1 MDDTPKYRLL
11 DAAGACFA
19 QQGYAGAAVRDICQ
33 SAGLNIASVN
43 YYFGDKERLYA
54 ETVKYACE
62 KSAAKYPMPDWPTD
76 MPAHEKLRHFITTFV
91 NRLLDADNKPWQTQ
105 IIMREMAQPT
115 SACFEWMRDYVQP
128 MAEKLKAVLAEITHE
143 PVTTDRAYMIGFS
156 IVGQCLYYRQNRPIG
171 ATLMGEERFMKLT
184 PDVVAKHVY
193 DFTAAALGLA
203 QPMLAP
209 PLRTKHIQTK
219 SRAIAVKGRKT

>member
-11 DAAGACFA
+11 DAAGAAFA

-33 SAGLNIASVN
+33 AAGLNIASVN

-62 KSAAKYPMPDWPTD
+62 KSAAKFPMPQWPAGT
-76 MPAHEKLRHFITTFV
+76 PAW
-91 NRLLDADNKPWQTQ
+91 NRLQDFIVTFINRLMDPENKPWQTQ

-115 SACFEWMRDYVQP
+115 SACLEWTRDYVQP
-128 MAEKLKAVLAEITHE
+128 LADTLKSILAELLHKQVADDET
-143 PVTTDRAYMIGFS
+143 YLIGFS

-171 ATLMGEERFMKLT
+171 EQLMGQERFQRLT
-184 PDVVAKHVY
+184 PAAIAKHICA
-193 DFTAAALGLA
+193 FTGAALGLA
-203 QPMLAP
+203 P
-209 PLRTKHIQTK
+209 PFQTSANKKVIRTR
-219 SRAIAVKGRKT
+219 SRAIAVRERRS